1 MKKAPILG
9 LFVRMEGLE
18 PTHLTAPDPKSGVST
33 NFTTSAMVL
42 FESEGKDNEI
52 ILFSKLFFT
61 SKIDLFSSGKL
72 DEEA

>member
-1 MKKAPILG
+1 
-9 LFVRMEGLE
+9 
-18 PTHLTAPDPKSGVST
+18 
-33 NFTTSAMVL
+33 MVL

-61 SKIDLFSSGKL
+61 SKIDLFSSGQL